1 MRRHLYVAVLTICFG
16 MFTMPSSALAA
27 DPGITDSEVV
37 FGVWTSLTGPTS
49 EVGTSTRD
57 GLTIWANQLN
67 GAGGVHRRKV
77 RLVVYDD
84 AASPQEALAA
94 ARRLIG
100 QDKVFALL
108 SGSTSGPTL
117 PVVPVVTRAK
127 VPFIA
132 SVSSNMKLMEP
143 YSPYIFRVYANDI
156 AQTHALV
163 DFAMTKAR
171 LKRPAALH
179 TSNDYGVGGINA
191 AVPRLREKYNSEFVG
206 IERFNDADTDFSA
219 QLLRLRQVN
228 PDGIIVWA
236 FSAQAGIIVRQAR
249 ELGLTARLIGGG
261 ATSTPLFP
269 RAAGPAGVVFTS
281 LFVLPHLPESSM
293 DPTVVAYREE
303 LRKIYPGG
311 FPAGRPGTYD
321 MSSFA
326 AGKIAEEALRRAGR
340 DLSRE
345 RFIEALET
353 LKDFDPGTAFPVTF
367 SRGDHEG
374 SSRVRMIR
382 INAKFEWEP
391 VAD

>member
-1 MRRHLYVAVLTICFG
+1 MRRRLHVGVLALCFG
-16 MFTMPSSALAA
+16 MLAMSSPAPATG
-27 DPGITDSEVV
+27 PGITESEVV

-49 EVGTSTRD
+49 EVGISTRD

-67 GAGGVHRRKV
+67 AAGGVHGRKV
-77 RLVVYDD
+77 RLIVYDD

-94 ARRLIG
+94 ARRLID
-100 QDKVFALL
+100 QDRVFALL

-143 YSPYIFRVYANDI
+143 YSAYIFRVYANDI
-156 AQTHALV
+156 AQTNALI
-163 DFAMTKAR
+163 DFAIMKAG

-191 AVPRLREKYNSEFVG
+191 ATPRLREKYNAEFVG
-206 IERFNDADTDFSA
+206 VERFNDADTDFSA
-219 QLLRLRQVN
+219 QLLRLKQAN
-228 PDGIIVWA
+228 PDGIIIWA

-269 RAAGPAGVVFTS
+269 RGAGPAGVGFTS

-293 DPTVVAYREE
+293 APPAMTYREE
-303 LRKIYPGG
+303 LKKLYPNG

-326 AGKIAEEALRRAGR
+326 AGKIAEEGLRRAGR
-340 DLSRE
+340 DVTRE
-345 RFIEALET
+345 RFIGALET
-353 LKDFDPGTAFPVTF
+353 LKDFDPGTAFPITF
-367 SRGDHEG
+367 SKGNHEG
-374 SSRVRMIR
+374 SGRVRMIR
-382 INAKFEWEP
+382 INAKSEWEP